1 MLRRILQTEDSW
13 ALLIL
18 RVTLAVVLLPH
29 GAQKL
34 FGWFGGPGFEA
45 SMAFFTDRFGVPWV
59 LGFLV
64 LLVESVGALAL
75 ALGLMGRVCA
85 AGTGVVMLGAAVI
98 QLRSGFHHF
107 LAVGF
112 EYRLLAVAICAALV
126 IAGSGKWSADRLL
139 ARKL

>member
-34 FGWFGGPGFEA
+34 FGWFGGPGFDV
-45 SMAFFTDRFGVPWV
+45 SMSYFTERLGVPWV
-59 LGFLV
+59 VGLLV

-75 ALGLMGRVCA
+75 ALGLMGRVWA
-85 AGTGVVMLGAAVI
+85 AGIGAVMLGAAVL
-98 QLRSGFHHF
+98 QLRPGLHHF

-112 EYRLLAVAICAALV
+112 EYRLLAVAISAALV

-139 ARKL
+139 ARRL

>member
-13 ALLIL
+13 APLIL

-34 FGWFGGPGFEA
+34 FGWFGGPGFDA
-45 SMAFFTDRFGVPWV
+45 SMAFFTERLGVPWV
-59 LGFLV
+59 VGFLV
-64 LLVESVGALAL
+64 LLIESVGALAL
-75 ALGLMGRVCA
+75 ALGLMGRVWV
-85 AGTGVVMLGAAVI
+85 AGIGAVMLGAAVI
-98 QLRSGFHHF
+98 QLRSGLHHF